1 MIKYRNA
8 PISTKTDILY
18 LLKDMSCD
26 FMQYLNYREAY
37 DLTSYEQSFHIY
49 QSIIQNNDCYSLK
62 QLQINGKDMI
72 ALGYTGKDISLHLNQ
87 LLNAVIEEK
96 TANNKEKL
104 IAYLQ
109 TIN

>member
-1 MIKYRNA
+1 MIKFKNA

-37 DLTSYEQSFHIY
+37 DLTSYDHALHIY

-72 ALGYTGKDISLHLNQ
+72 ALGYTGKDISLYLNQ

-96 TANNKEKL
+96 VINNTEKL

>member
-26 FMQYLNYREAY
+26 FMQYLNYREVY

-49 QSIIQNNDCYSLK
+49 QSIIQNNDGYSLK

-72 ALGYTGKDISLHLNQ
+72 ALGYTGKDISLYLNQ

>member
-1 MIKYRNA
+1 
-8 PISTKTDILY
+8 
-18 LLKDMSCD
+18 
-26 FMQYLNYREAY
+26 
-37 DLTSYEQSFHIY
+37 
-49 QSIIQNNDCYSLK
+49 
-62 QLQINGKDMI
+62 MI